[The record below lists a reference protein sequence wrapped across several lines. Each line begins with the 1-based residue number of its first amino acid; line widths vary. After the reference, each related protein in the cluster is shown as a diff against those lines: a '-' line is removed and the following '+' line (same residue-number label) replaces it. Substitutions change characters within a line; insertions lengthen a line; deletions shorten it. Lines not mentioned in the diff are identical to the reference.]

1 MNRKQGQLPV
11 GAWAQVLYV
20 AFLFTFLLGTVAA
33 TSLTTVFNTLGIQST
48 ADDLVADTWK
58 VFHTT
63 ATNKHD
69 GVLLEVVA
77 FTWNVGGNFDNTGQA
92 DTCDF
97 TKSGVRFHRGR
108 GGHTS
113 AHAAAQWTCDNSRR
127 DRSLGH

>member
-69 GVLLEVVA
+69 GVLLELVA
-77 FTWNVGGNFDNTGQA
+77 FTWHVGGSFDTSGQA
-92 DTCDF
+92 VTCAF
-97 TKSGVRFHRGR
+97 PQRGVRI
-108 GGHTS
+108 
-113 AHAAAQWTCDNSRR
+113 RR
-127 DRSLGH
+127 